1 MDTKLKNNKRWL
13 AAWICILLVLG
24 AAAGTMLTYP
34 KIKEQADAEKEQRA
48 DTWTAEEYN
57 QSLLADY
64 VNKAYVGSYGFYLD
78 IQQKVQ
84 EKSLEPFE
92 LFYPEYAWKTSED
105 EEEYYYSMENFN
117 ERFRDWNS
125 MYQTA
130 MLGAYG
136 VKYQVVDEETGTY
149 LTNASE
155 DLSKLD
161 PAGLGFY
168 LRYSFD
174 EKGSFLVEEFCNEQ
188 DMRVEDMSNLS
199 LNKSYV
205 LETIGWSDFSVL
217 AMETPRNITVYLL
230 SEDSTCYYMGKEPYT
245 GDYTYLYTDTRWL
258 IQDGGMA
265 QIWLVMMIV
274 LGVAALLLP
283 FVKRLGI
290 GQGIIGKLPFE
301 INAGLMIASFCAL
314 PVMSDSAYTM
324 FFHQGWDYLYENIA
338 EFMPYVIHLGMWF
351 AFYAM
356 WFAGVLSLR
365 QIFTMG
371 PIRYIKQRI
380 WCIAVWIWAWHVL
393 KSAGKWLIQKMKSFF
408 RLCVVTLEDIDLT
421 DPSDQVIFK
430 VLGLNFVIVFL
441 CCVLWYFGVAAL
453 ILYTVILFF
462 ILKKYM
468 RNIKEK
474 YNLLLGA
481 ARKLANGELQAEIT
495 EDTGIFEP
503 LTKELN
509 KVQAGFSKAVEAEI
523 KSQNMK
529 TELITNVSHDLKT
542 PLTAI
547 ITYVNL
553 LKDEN
558 ITEEERR
565 NYINILDRKSLRLK
579 QLIEDLFEISKAAS
593 GNIKVEKK
601 MLNVTELVKQAA
613 FEMEDRLLEAKIEC
627 RIAVPEQEIMMELD
641 GEKTYRCLEN
651 LLINVSKYGMPGT
664 RAYLT
669 LSEKNNKVDII
680 VKNVSAEELSMNVG
694 ELTERFIRG
703 DKSRNTEGSGLGLAI
718 VKSFVELQGGK
729 FWIEADGDLFKAHMC
744 FTKGEARE

>member
-13 AAWICILLVLG
+13 KALVCMLLILC
-24 AAAGTMLTYP
+24 AAAGTMMVYP
-34 KIKEQADAEKEQRA
+34 YIEDFVEAEKEKKENVM
-48 DTWTAEEYN
+48 TAEEYN
-57 QSLLADY
+57 QGILEDF

-84 EKSLEPFE
+84 ERSLEPFE
-92 LFYPEYAWKTSED
+92 LFYPEYTWKT
-105 EEEYYYSMENFN
+105 EEEDTYYQIENFN
-117 ERFRDWNS
+117 QRFESWNS
-125 MYQTA
+125 MYQSS

-136 VKYQVVDEETGTY
+136 VKYQVVDKETGAY

-161 PAGLGFY
+161 PGAYGFY

-174 EKGSFLVEEFCNEQ
+174 EKGSFLIEEFYNDQGLYAE
-188 DMRVEDMSNLS
+188 NLRNLT

-205 LETIGWSDFSVL
+205 LDIIGWSDSSVL
-217 AMETPRNITVYLL
+217 AMETPKNITVYLL
-230 SEDSTCYYMGKEPYT
+230 AEDPSCYFMGLEPHTEDYSYMYYSSVRSVKE
-245 GDYTYLYTDTRWL
+245 
-258 IQDGGMA
+258 GGMI
-265 QIWLVMMIV
+265 QVWLVMMIL
-274 LGVAALLLP
+274 LGAAALILP
-283 FVKRLGI
+283 CSRRLGI
-290 GQGIIGKLPFE
+290 GQGIFGKLPFE
-301 INAGLMIASFCAL
+301 ISACLIMASLCAL
-314 PVMSDSAYTM
+314 PLMADSAYTL
-324 FFHQGWDYLYENIA
+324 FYHEGWSYLYEDIA
-338 EFMPYVIHLGMWF
+338 EFMPYVIHFGRWSG
-351 AFYAM
+351 FYAM
-356 WFAGVLSLR
+356 WFVGILSLR
-365 QIFTMG
+365 QVFSMG
-371 PIRYIKQRI
+371 PVRYIKQRV
-380 WCIAVWIWAWHVL
+380 WCIAIWIWAWHMV
-393 KSAGKWLIQKMKSFF
+393 KGAVKWVFRKVKSFF
-408 RLCVVTLEDIDLT
+408 RLCIVTLDDIDLT
-421 DPSDQVIFK
+421 DPSDRIIFK

-453 ILYTVILFF
+453 LLYTLILFF
-462 ILKKYM
+462 ILKKYV

-474 YNLLLGA
+474 YHILLGA
-481 ARKLANGELQAEIT
+481 ARKLANGDLQAEIT

-503 LTKELN
+503 LTEELN

-523 KSQNMK
+523 RSQNMK

-558 ITEEERR
+558 ITEEERK

-613 FEMEDRLLEAKIEC
+613 FEMEDRLAEAKIEC
-627 RIAVPEQEIMMELD
+627 RISVPEREIMMELD

-651 LLINVSKYGMPGT
+651 LLINVSKYGMSGT

-669 LSEKNNKVDII
+669 LSEKNNIVEIV
-680 VKNVSAEELSMNVG
+680 VKNISAEELTMDVG

-718 VKSFVELQGGK
+718 VKSFVELQGGR

-744 FTKGEARE
+744 FTRGEA